1 MPVVRCLLEPGV
13 RGDVGHVL
21 EEGDEC
27 TVTGKPQ
34 VEGAVA
40 NVPPGREQFDGAHQP
55 PLLITYAGFTLENSP
70 DGSVAST
77 ASPYEHFANLYLKL
91 NVSSKSELFVL
102 FIEWIR

>member
-1 MPVVRCLLEPGV
+1 
-13 RGDVGHVL
+13 
-21 EEGDEC
+21 
-27 TVTGKPQ
+27 
-34 VEGAVA
+34 
-40 NVPPGREQFDGAHQP
+40 
-55 PLLITYAGFTLENSP
+55 LLITYAGFTLENSP

>member
-1 MPVVRCLLEPGV
+1 LPVVRWLFEPSAQS
-13 RGDVGHVL
+13 DAGHVI
-21 EEGDEC
+21 EEGDERA
-27 TVTGKPQ
+27 VTGKPQ

-55 PLLITYAGFTLENSP
+55 TLLLAHAGFTLENSP

-91 NVSSKSELFVL
+91 NVG
-102 FIEWIR
+102 